1 VKPYYASGAHRIY
14 HGDAREILPALL
26 AEGVRGHVITD
37 PPYSAKTHEGAT
49 AKGRVD
55 NHANTEIAYAA
66 WSPDDVGGFVSTAV
80 QFGGWVVGMTDTQL
94 IPAWQ
99 DAYIASGYT
108 EFAPVPCVITGM
120 TVRLAGDGPSSWAVY
135 AMVARPKSLARWGT
149 LPGAYVG
156 GRGERAQSGTRIGG
170 KPLWLMRA
178 IVSDYS
184 REGDV
189 VIDPYMGGGTTLVAT
204 AERGRIAIGCEI
216 EEEWCEKSARALEA
230 TIAQGRMF

>member
-1 VKPYYASGAHRIY
+1 MKPYYASGAHRIY

-37 PPYSAKTHEGAT
+37 PPYSAKTHEGDA
-49 AKGRVD
+49 AKVEADGGNRPSID
-55 NHANTEIAYAA
+55 YAA
-66 WSPDDVGGFVSTAV
+66 WSPDDVGAFVTTAV
-80 QFGGWVVGMTDTQL
+80 QFGGWVVGLTDTSL

-99 DAYIASGYT
+99 AAYIAHGYT
-108 EFAPVPCVITGM
+108 EFAPVPCVINGM

-135 AMVARPKSLARWGT
+135 AMVARPKALSRWGT

-156 GRGERAQSGTRIGG
+156 GRGDRAQSGSRIGG

-184 REGDV
+184 REGDT
-189 VIDPYMGGGTTLVAT
+189 VIDPYMGGGTTLVAA
-204 AERGRIAIGCEI
+204 AERGRVAIGCEV

-230 TIAQGRMF
+230 TIAQGILF